1 MNNVRSLIK
10 DKCVDAVIISDRYN
24 VNYISGYMG
33 DTGMLLV
40 TPEKQ
45 YVLTDSRY
53 TEIAGR
59 QAEGFVCVDIGAD
72 GYSKTIKRL
81 LDEEFIK
88 LLTEDEESAS
98 SKQEINVGFEDESI
112 SYKQYMKFSEELNNG
127 EASKVVYVLQPLGTS
142 VNSLRMIKSKD
153 EIEKIAKA
161 ESIGDKAFEHIVEWI
176 KPGMTEQ
183 EVALELEVTMRKLG
197 ATTLSF
203 ETIAASGENSSM
215 PHAVPTGR
223 RLKAGDFLTMDFGC
237 VYEGYCSDMTRTVF
251 IKDCGL
257 KQPTAK
263 QLEIYNTVLTAQL
276 EAMKMIKPG
285 VVCSDVDA
293 CARRIISDAGYG
305 DYFGHG
311 LGHSVGL
318 FIHEEPR
325 FSKKCD
331 TVLEPG
337 MVITVEPGIYLPGEF
352 GVRIEDLVV
361 VTEDGYENL
370 THSRKELVEI

>member
-1 MNNVRSLIK
+1 
-10 DKCVDAVIISDRYN
+10 
-24 VNYISGYMG
+24 
-33 DTGMLLV
+33 
-40 TPEKQ
+40 
-45 YVLTDSRY
+45 
-53 TEIAGR
+53 
-59 QAEGFVCVDIGAD
+59 
-72 GYSKTIKRL
+72 
-81 LDEEFIK
+81 
-88 LLTEDEESAS
+88 
-98 SKQEINVGFEDESI
+98 
-112 SYKQYMKFSEELNNG
+112 
-127 EASKVVYVLQPLGTS
+127 
-142 VNSLRMIKSKD
+142 
-153 EIEKIAKA
+153 
-161 ESIGDKAFEHIVEWI
+161 VEWI

>member
-1 MNNVRSLIK
+1 LFTEK
-10 DKCVDAVIISDRYN
+10 DR
-24 VNYISGYMG
+24 
-33 DTGMLLV
+33 
-40 TPEKQ
+40 

-53 TEIAGR
+53 TEIAGK
-59 QAEGFVCVDIGAD
+59 QAKDFCCVDVGAD
-72 GYSKTIKRL
+72 GYAKTIKKL
-81 LDEEFIK
+81 LDKAFDK
-88 LLTEDEESAS
+88 ND
-98 SKQEINVGFEDESI
+98 INVGFEDESI
-112 SYKQYMKFSEELNNG
+112 SYKQYKEFAKEFNLS
-127 EASKVVYVLQPLGTS
+127 PLEKS
-142 VNSLRMIKSKD
+142 VDSLRMVKSKE

-161 ESIGDKAFEHIVEWI
+161 EEIGDKAFSRIVNRLKLVSWSKLE
-176 KPGMTEQ
+176 MTEQ
-183 EVALELEVTMRKLG
+183 DIALELEVSMKNLG
-197 ATTLSF
+197 ATGLSF

-223 RLKAGDFLTMDFGC
+223 RLRAGDFLTMDFGC
-237 VYEGYCSDMTRTVF
+237 IYEGYCSDMTRTVF
-251 IKDCGL
+251 ISEYDADGCQK
-257 KQPTAK
+257 KQPTEK
-263 QLEIYNTVLTAQL
+263 QLEVYNTVLKAQL
-276 EAMKMIKPG
+276 ESMKMIKPG

-293 CARRIISDAGYG
+293 CARKIIADAGYG

-361 VTEDGYENL
+361 VTDDGYKNL
-370 THSRKELVEI
+370 THSVKELVEI